1 MWIKIPLI
9 VFIYWYETL
18 LIAAEAGMPQLDSQY
33 WFSQSFWLILI
44 FLLLYLSLSK
54 FFIPKIKDNL
64 DDREKKI
71 KDNLDEAKEISEL
84 AEKKNLDYENEISTA
99 KKEVAKIVS
108 ESKKQLDKN
117 ISQKKDQFE
126 KELDKEIK
134 KAEKEILDF
143 KKGSSKSINLI
154 AEEISADIIED
165 ITGDKLNDSS
175 IKASVA
181 EISKYKIGKYL

>member
-1 MWIKIPLI
+1 MRHKIPFI
-9 VFIYWYETL
+9 IFIYWFETL
-18 LIAAEAGMPQLDSQY
+18 LFAAEAGMPQLDSKY

-84 AEKKNLDYENEISTA
+84 AEKKNLDYENEISNA
-99 KKEVAKIVS
+99 KKEVAKIIS

-117 ISQKKDQFE
+117 ISQKKVQFE

-134 KAEKEILDF
+134 KAEKEILDL
-143 KKGSSKSINLI
+143 KKGSSESINII
-154 AEEISADIIED
+154 AEEISAKIIEN

-175 IKASVA
+175 IKAS
-181 EISKYKIGKYL
+181 ISEVSKNKIGKYL

>member
-1 MWIKIPLI
+1 MGLKIPLVI
-9 VFIYWYETL
+9 FIYWFETL
-18 LIAAEAGMPQLDSQY
+18 LFAAEAGMPQLDSKY
-33 WFSQSFWLILI
+33 WLSQSFWLILI

-84 AEKKNLDYENEISTA
+84 AEKKNLDYENEISAA

-134 KAEKEILDF
+134 KAEKEILDL

-154 AEEISADIIED
+154 AEETSAKIIEN

-175 IKASVA
+175 IKAS
-181 EISKYKIGKYL
+181 ISEVSKNKIGKYL